1 MASFFNSFRRRGRRP
16 EPAADQAPEL
26 ALDQE
31 SNGDPDDR
39 SEPEQATDDQL
50 SVPESGRHSS
60 LNVPS
65 DSSRS
70 TDSTRPP
77 SLLADFHNAAPG
89 MSEDAK
95 FGMVANFIH
104 MKQEEKLWTTGAPG
118 EGVFLKKNRGSY
130 ITCPETL
137 EYDGS
142 MTFEAIHQLNVKA
155 AMTIKTK
162 VIEMLL
168 SDSEIPFVQINEGVR
183 LQVIPDIEALPFC
196 QKHQSAAFV
205 LSKRMLVVWEDQP
218 HMLVKRAAD
227 IDDALFNMVCQGP
240 PLNDKLDRDDPKNTY
255 FHWQG
260 IHVES
265 EKDERRSI
273 VIWQPFFTAST
284 LILVLTALGG
294 GWRQICIEI
303 AMDGG
308 FKRLL
313 FLLCV
318 IPQLW
323 LGLFFFQALVGNFA
337 QIVGCVGHMKLNTK
351 VYSGKAPFRL
361 CATELPHITIQMP
374 IFRENLR
381 TVIAPTLRS
390 LKAAISTYEMQGGSA
405 NIFVNDDGMQ
415 MMSDEE
421 AKERQTWFD
430 ENNIGWVARPPH
442 NPDGRIEHKP
452 LHNRRGKFKKASN
465 MNYGLRVSTD
475 VEKQL
480 TGPRYDWQRENNDWS
495 QQQENDAYSA
505 ELAAIIDQNGTWADG
520 NIRIGDYILVV
531 DSDTRVPADC
541 LLEAVSEMEKC
552 RDVAIL
558 QFASGVMNV
567 TTSFFERGIT
577 FFTNLVYTQIKF
589 AVSNGDVAPFVG
601 HNAVLRWSAVQEIA
615 YKTTERMVLPVRDE
629 TEEQNSVLE
638 DVVDPE
644 TGEPILDEVT
654 ERAIQQPVF
663 ETKDEEVEKYWSE
676 ETVSEDFDMALRLQN
691 VGYIVRLAAYQGD
704 GFKEGVSLTVYDE
717 LNRWEKYAYGCNEL
731 IFHPLSSWP
740 TRGPLTPLFLRFL
753 TSGIPLPSKLTII
766 AYIGTYYALGSAWL
780 LTLSNYFLIGW
791 FNGMLDH
798 YYIDSFKVYFSIV
811 CVFSALGNIALALMR
826 YRNNEGSLHGNL
838 IENLTWV
845 PLLVIFL
852 GGISFHISHA
862 LLWHFL
868 NLDMSWGATAK
879 EVSLLP
885 FFEEVPIVLRKF
897 KWTLLWC
904 GAVASAMLYC
914 AYGLDEMW
922 RIRFFTPVYP
932 LACVVV
938 SHALVPVV
946 LNPNLMRFTW

>member
-1 MASFFNSFRRRGRRP
+1 MASFFNSLRGRGRRP
-16 EPAADQAPEL
+16 EPAAEQEPEL
-26 ALDQE
+26 TPDRE
-31 SNGDPDDR
+31 RNGDPDDH
-39 SEPEQATDDQL
+39 SEPEQATDDL
-50 SVPESGRHSS
+50 PSIPDSGRDSS
-60 LNVPS
+60 PNNAIN
-65 DSSRS
+65 SSRS
-70 TDSTRPP
+70 TYSSRPP

-89 MSEDAK
+89 MSEDSK
-95 FGMVANFIH
+95 FSIVANFLH

-118 EGVFLKKNRGSY
+118 EGVFLKKRRGSY
-130 ITCPETL
+130 IACPETL
-137 EYDGS
+137 RCDGS

-155 AMTIKTK
+155 AMTVKTK

-168 SDSEIPFVQINEGVR
+168 SDGEIPFVQINEGLR
-183 LQVIPDIEALPFC
+183 LQIIPDIEALPYC

-205 LSKRMLVVWEDQP
+205 LSDKMLVVWDDEP
-218 HMLVKRAAD
+218 HMLVKRAAN

-240 PLNDKLDRDDPKNTY
+240 PLNDKLDRDDPQNTH

-260 IHVES
+260 IHEES

-284 LILVLTALGG
+284 LILVLTALGS
-294 GWRQICIEI
+294 GWRQICTEI
-303 AMDGG
+303 TMDGD

-313 FLLCV
+313 FLLCA

-361 CATELPHITIQMP
+361 CANDLPHVTIQMP
-374 IFRENLR
+374 IYRENLR

-405 NIFVNDDGMQ
+405 NIFINDDGMQ

-452 LHNRRGKFKKASN
+452 LHTRRGKFKKASN
-465 MNYGLRVSTD
+465 MNYALR
-475 VEKQL
+475 
-480 TGPRYDWQRENNDWS
+480 RENNDWS

-505 ELAAIIDQNGTWADG
+505 ELAAIVDQNGTWADG
-520 NIRIGDYILVV
+520 NIRIGDYILIV
-531 DSDTRVPADC
+531 DSDTRVPSDC

-615 YKTTERMVLPVRDE
+615 YKTTERMVLPVRDG
-629 TEEQNSVLE
+629 TEEQNLVLE
-638 DVVDPE
+638 DVVDTE
-644 TGEPILDEVT
+644 TGEPILDDITGRPV
-654 ERAIQQPVF
+654 QQPVF
-663 ETKDEEVEKYWSE
+663 EIQYEEIEKYWSE

-731 IFHPLSSWP
+731 IFYPLSSWP
-740 TRGPLTPLFLRFL
+740 KRGPLTPLFLRFL
-753 TSGIPLPSKLTII
+753 SSGIPLPSKLTII
-766 AYIGTYYALGSAWL
+766 AYIGTYYALGSAWI

-811 CVFSALGNIALALMR
+811 CVFSALGNLALALMR
-826 YRNNEGSLHGNL
+826 YRNNEGSIHGNL
-838 IENLTWV
+838 MENFTWV

-852 GGISFHISHA
+852 GGISFHISQA

-868 NLDMSWGATAK
+868 RLDMSWGATAK
-879 EVSLLP
+879 EHSLLP

-897 KWTLLWC
+897 RWTFVGC
-904 GAVASAMLYC
+904 GGVAGTMLFC